1 MSLPQLSQR
10 SDKWNIVILMLCFWL
25 FCARLT
31 PPFDDNWMK
40 LYQVLANITT
50 SQKLSFDLIFW
61 IRNVNQK
68 GIYFFRLPQKG
79 LTALVI
85 EELRRAALH
94 PMIRAVFIGNI
105 TVTNDY
111 CSIAVVNPYYE
122 STIIC
127 AAASVPLPI
136 CDGKITKNTIFIG
149 GPI

>member
-1 MSLPQLSQR
+1 MNEVVPS
-10 SDKWNIVILMLCFWL
+10 
-25 FCARLT
+25 
-31 PPFDDNWMK
+31 
-40 LYQVLANITT
+40 T
-50 SQKLSFDLIFW
+50 SQYYDKPKIKFRSNFLNKKRQSKRYL
-61 IRNVNQK
+61 
-68 GIYFFRLPQKG
+68 FRLPQKG